1 MTKKGLNIDMN
12 DNFLQNYFKKPMK
25 CSHLDHKSPWGAN
38 KRKKTYKWIGM
49 RKLKRMLVTNFR
61 NYILGNINFFSLS
74 RHVISSMWVCDCV
87 IEETTKRIKCI
98 WSKERCWNGRRKKRW
113 RDNCL
118 GLRGDSSLIEWEK
131 REDIVCFLPSSHNP
145 FTFNSYRS
153 SYTHIHTNIINEAP
167 TTVLDEIFL
176 PYRYTR
182 AALSIYRHS
191 SSIVP

>member
-1 MTKKGLNIDMN
+1 MITFYKIILKNPWNVHTLIINRLEVPTKE
-12 DNFLQNYFKKPMK
+12 
-25 CSHLDHKSPWGAN
+25 
-38 KRKKTYKWIGM
+38 KKTYKWIGM

-98 WSKERCWNGRRKKRW
+98 WSKQRCWNGRRKKRW

-131 REDIVCFLPSSHNP
+131 REDIVCFSPSSHNP

-191 SSIVP
+191 SSIEP

>member
-1 MTKKGLNIDMN
+1 
-12 DNFLQNYFKKPMK
+12 MK

-131 REDIVCFLPSSHNP
+131 REDIVCFSPPHTIHSPS
-145 FTFNSYRS
+145 TLIAVL
-153 SYTHIHTNIINEAP
+153 THIHTNIINEAP

-191 SSIVP
+191 SSIEP